1 MAQGLKDKTPPH
13 DDELEQAALGS
24 LLADN
29 EAVTAAIQLH
39 LRPGDFYSRANTRI
53 YEAVLSLDAK
63 GLRPDIQTVVQELK
77 QMGKLD
83 EAGGASYV
91 SSLTTVIPSSAN
103 IDYYA
108 QMVKNYSVKRS
119 LLKVA
124 SKIGINAYDESK
136 DSREVLE
143 DVQQSIFELT
153 DDGQVFSARKIREVL
168 KETIDLLDNA
178 MKSKSAITG
187 IPTGFDKLDQMTSG
201 FQRDEFIIIG
211 ARPSVGKTALA
222 LNMAANIAFH
232 KKIPTAFFSLE
243 MSDIALVQRLISSE
257 AMVKAQNLRTGF
269 LSSDDYRKVVDV
281 MSVIYEAPF
290 HIVDMPN
297 MKLLDLRAQARKM
310 RSQQQVQ
317 IIFID
322 YLGLVGH
329 ENNALPRY
337 EQISEI
343 SRSLKSLARELHIP
357 VVVLCQLNRDA
368 QREAPT
374 LANLRDSGSIEQD
387 ADLVLFLNREQTR
400 KNRKEK
406 EEESHMPLDTIPTDL
421 IIAKQ
426 RNGPIGVVK
435 LELVTKFAKFTALAK
450 ERYPDGNLR
459 NADIQEEMS

>member
-1 MAQGLKDKTPPH
+1 MAQSIRDKTPPH
-13 DDELEQAALGS
+13 DDELEQSALGS

-39 LRPGDFYSRANTRI
+39 LRPDDFYSRANTRI
-53 YEAVLSLDAK
+53 FEAVLSLDAK
-63 GLRPDIQTVVQELK
+63 GLRSDIQTVVQELK

-91 SSLTTVIPSSAN
+91 SSLTTVIPSGAN

-108 QMVKNYSVKRS
+108 QMVKNYSLRRA

-124 SKIGINAYDESK
+124 SNIGISAYDESK
-136 DSREVLE
+136 DSLDVLE
-143 DVQQSIFELT
+143 EVQQSIFRLSDER
-153 DDGQVFSARKIREVL
+153 QVFSARKIGDVL
-168 KETIDLLDNA
+168 KQTVDILDKA
-178 MKSKSAITG
+178 MKSKNPITG
-187 IPTGFDKLDQMTSG
+187 IPSGFDKLDQLTSG
-201 FQRDEFIIIG
+201 FQKDEFIIIG

-232 KKIPTAFFSLE
+232 KRIPAAFFSLE

-257 AMVKAQNLRTGF
+257 GQVRAQNLRSGF
-269 LSSDDYRKVVDV
+269 LSADDYRKVVDV
-281 MSVIYEAPF
+281 MSFLYEAPF
-290 HIVDMPN
+290 YIIDMPN

-310 RSQQQVQ
+310 RAQQQVE

-322 YLGLVGH
+322 YLGLIGH
-329 ENNALPRY
+329 ANNMMPRY

-357 VVVLCQLNRDA
+357 IVVLCQLNRDA

-387 ADLVLFLNREQTR
+387 ADLVLFLNRELPK
-400 KNRKEK
+400 KNKKDEGD
-406 EEESHMPLDTIPTDL
+406 SQMPVDIIPTDL

-426 RNGPIGVVK
+426 RNGPIGAVK
-435 LELVTKFAKFTALAK
+435 LELVAKYAKFTPVAK
-450 ERYPDGNLR
+450 EHG
-459 NADIQEEMS
+459 

>member
-1 MAQGLKDKTPPH
+1 MAQALKDKTPPH
-13 DDELEQAALGS
+13 DDELEQATLGS
-24 LLADN
+24 LLADI
-29 EAVTAAIQLH
+29 EAVTAAIQMH
-39 LRPGDFYSRANTRI
+39 LRAGDFYSRANMRI

-91 SSLTTVIPSSAN
+91 SSLTTVIPSGAN

-108 QMVKNYSVKRS
+108 QMVKNYSLKRS

-124 SKIGINAYDESK
+124 SKIGVNAYDESK

-143 DVQQSIFELT
+143 EVQQSIFELT

-168 KETIDLLDNA
+168 KETIELLDNA
-178 MKSKSAITG
+178 MKLKNSITG
-187 IPTGFDKLDQMTSG
+187 MPSGFDKLDQMTSG

-211 ARPSVGKTALA
+211 ARPSVGKTAIA
-222 LNMAANIAFH
+222 LNMASYMAFH

-257 AMVKAQNLRTGF
+257 ASVRMQNLRGGF
-269 LSSDDYRKVVDV
+269 LSGDDYRKVVNI
-281 MSVIYEAPF
+281 MSVIYDSPF
-290 HIVDMPN
+290 YIVDMPN
-297 MKLLDLRAQARKM
+297 MKLLDLRTQARKLK
-310 RSQQQVQ
+310 SQQQVE
-317 IIFID
+317 IIFVD
-322 YLGLVGH
+322 YLGLIGH

-387 ADLVLFLNREQTR
+387 ADLVLFLNREPLKR
-400 KNRKEK
+400 NKKDKED
-406 EEESHMPLDTIPTDL
+406 EPQQIMDMIPTDL
-421 IIAKQ
+421 IVAKQ
-426 RNGPIGVVK
+426 RNGPTGVVK
-435 LELVTKFAKFTALAK
+435 LELVTKFAKFTPVAK
-450 ERYPDGNLR
+450 EKY
-459 NADIQEEMS
+459 ADRGRSAEEA

>member
-1 MAQGLKDKTPPH
+1 MAQALRDKTPPH
-13 DDELEQAALGS
+13 DDELEQATLGS
-24 LLADN
+24 LLADI
-29 EAVTAAIQLH
+29 EAVTAAIQMH
-39 LRPGDFYSRANTRI
+39 LRAGDFYSRANMRI

-91 SSLTTVIPSSAN
+91 SSLTTVIPSGAN

-108 QMVKNYSVKRS
+108 QMVKNYSLKRS

-124 SKIGINAYDESK
+124 SKIGVNAYDESK

-143 DVQQSIFELT
+143 EVQQSIFELT

-168 KETIDLLDNA
+168 KETIELLDNA
-178 MKSKSAITG
+178 MKLKNSITG
-187 IPTGFDKLDQMTSG
+187 MPSGFDKLDQMTSG

-211 ARPSVGKTALA
+211 ARPSVGKTAIA
-222 LNMAANIAFH
+222 LNMASYMAFH

-257 AMVKAQNLRTGF
+257 ASVRMQNLRGGF
-269 LSSDDYRKVVDV
+269 LSGDDYRKVVNI
-281 MSVIYEAPF
+281 MSVIYDSPF
-290 HIVDMPN
+290 YIVDMPN
-297 MKLLDLRAQARKM
+297 MKLLDLRTQARKLK
-310 RSQQQVQ
+310 SQQQVE
-317 IIFID
+317 IIFVD
-322 YLGLVGH
+322 YLGLIGH

-387 ADLVLFLNREQTR
+387 ADLVLFLNREPLKR
-400 KNRKEK
+400 NKKDKED
-406 EEESHMPLDTIPTDL
+406 EPQQIMDMIPTDL
-421 IIAKQ
+421 IVAKQ
-426 RNGPIGVVK
+426 RNGPTGVVK
-435 LELVTKFAKFTALAK
+435 LELVTKFAKFTPVAK
-450 ERYPDGNLR
+450 EKY
-459 NADIQEEMS
+459 ADRGRSAEEA

>member
-1 MAQGLKDKTPPH
+1 MAERIRDKTPPH
-13 DDELEQAALGS
+13 DDELERAALGS
-24 LLADN
+24 LLEDV
-29 EAVTAAIQLH
+29 EAVGAAIGQH
-39 LRPGDFYSRANTRI
+39 LRPGDFYSRANQRVF
-53 YEAVLSLDAK
+53 EAVLSLDAK

-91 SSLTTVIPSSAN
+91 SGLTTVIPSSAN

-108 QMVKNYSVKRS
+108 QMVKDYSLKRS

-124 SKIGINAYDESK
+124 SQIGINAYDESK
-136 DSREVLE
+136 ESREVLE
-143 DVQQSIFELT
+143 EVQQSIFELS
-153 DDGQVFSARKIREVL
+153 DARQVFSSRKIGEVL
-168 KETIDLLDNA
+168 KETIDIIDNV
-178 MKSKSAITG
+178 MKSKNPITG
-187 IPTGFDKLDQMTSG
+187 IPSGFEKLDQLTSG

-222 LNMAANIAFH
+222 LNMASTMAFH

-257 AMVKAQNLRTGF
+257 AMVQAQNLRSGF
-269 LSSDDYRKVVDV
+269 LSSGDYKKIIEV
-281 MSVIYEAPF
+281 MGIIYEAPF
-290 HIVDMPN
+290 YIVDMPN
-297 MKLLDLRAQARKM
+297 MKLLDLRAQARKQ
-310 RSQQQVQ
+310 RTQQQVE

-322 YLGLVGH
+322 YLGLIGH
-329 ENNALPRY
+329 ENGALPRY

-368 QREAPT
+368 QFEVPT

-387 ADLVLFLNREQTR
+387 ADLVLFLNRENP
-400 KNRKEK
+400 KKSKKDK
-406 EEESHMPLDTIPTDL
+406 EEESQQPTDIIPTDL
-421 IIAKQ
+421 IVAKQ

-435 LELVTKFAKFTALAK
+435 LALESKYAKFASITK
-450 ERYPDGNLR
+450 E
-459 NADIQEEMS
+459 Q

>member
-1 MAQGLKDKTPPH
+1 MAQSFKDKTPPH
-13 DDELEQAALGS
+13 DNELEQATLGS
-24 LLADN
+24 LLSDA
-29 EAVTAAIQLH
+29 EAVTSAIQLH
-39 LRPGDFYSRANTRI
+39 LRPDDFYSRSNLRI
-53 YEAVLSLDAK
+53 FEAVLSLDAK
-63 GLRPDIQTVVQELK
+63 GLRADIQTVVQELK

-91 SSLTTVIPSSAN
+91 SGLTTLIPSSAN

-108 QMVKNYSVKRS
+108 RMVKNYSLKRS
-119 LLKVA
+119 LIKVA
-124 SKIGINAYDESK
+124 SNVAISANDESK
-136 DSREVLE
+136 EAREVLE
-143 DVQQSIFELT
+143 ETQQYIFELS
-153 DDGQVFSARKIREVL
+153 DDRHVFSYRKIKEVL
-168 KETIDLLDNA
+168 KETIELIDNV
-178 MKSKSAITG
+178 MKSKNPITG
-187 IPTGFDKLDQMTSG
+187 ISSGFDRLDQLTSG

-222 LNMAANIAFH
+222 LNMASHIAFH
-232 KKIPTAFFSLE
+232 LKIPAAFFSLE

-257 AMVKAQNLRTGF
+257 AKVQAQNIRSGF
-269 LSSDDYRKVVDV
+269 LSTGDYKKIVDV

-322 YLGLVGH
+322 YLGLIGH
-329 ENNALPRY
+329 ENGSMPRY

-368 QREAPT
+368 QWEVPT

-387 ADLVLFLNREQTR
+387 ADLVLFLNREPPKKSNKDKDE
-400 KNRKEK
+400 KN
-406 EEESHMPLDTIPTDL
+406 PQPTDIIPTDL

-426 RNGPIGVVK
+426 RNGPTGLVK
-435 LELVTKFAKFTALAK
+435 LDLVTKFAKFTPMMAEK
-450 ERYPDGNLR
+450 E
-459 NADIQEEMS
+459 QFS

>member
-1 MAQGLKDKTPPH
+1 MAAVIRDKTPPH

-39 LRPGDFYSRANTRI
+39 LRPDDFYSRANTRI
-53 YEAVLSLDAK
+53 FEAVLSLDAK
-63 GLRPDIQTVVQELK
+63 GLRADIQTVVQELK

-108 QMVKNYSVKRS
+108 QMVKNYSLRRA

-124 SKIGINAYDESK
+124 SNIGINAYDESK
-136 DSREVLE
+136 DSLEVLE
-143 DVQQSIFELT
+143 EVQQNIFQLSDER
-153 DDGQVFSARKIREVL
+153 QVFSARKIKDVL
-168 KETIDLLDNA
+168 KQTIDILDNA
-178 MKSKSAITG
+178 MKSKNPITG
-187 IPTGFDKLDQMTSG
+187 IPSGFDKLDQLTSG

-232 KKIPTAFFSLE
+232 KKVPTAFFSLE

-257 AMVKAQNLRTGF
+257 GQVRAQNLRSGF
-269 LSSDDYRKVVDV
+269 LSADDYRKVVDV
-281 MSVIYEAPF
+281 MSFLYEAPF
-290 HIVDMPN
+290 YIIDMPN

-310 RSQQQVQ
+310 RAQQNVE

-322 YLGLVGH
+322 YLGLIGH
-329 ENNALPRY
+329 GNNMMPRY

-357 VVVLCQLNRDA
+357 IVVLCQLNRDA

-387 ADLVLFLNREQTR
+387 ADLVLFLNRELPK
-400 KNRKEK
+400 KNKKDEGD
-406 EEESHMPLDTIPTDL
+406 SQMPVDIIPTDL

-435 LELVTKFAKFTALAK
+435 LELVTKYAKFAALAK
-450 ERYPDGNLR
+450 EHG
-459 NADIQEEMS
+459 

>member
-1 MAQGLKDKTPPH
+1 MAQSLRDKTPPH

-53 YEAVLSLDAK
+53 YEAIMTLDAK

-108 QMVKNYSVKRS
+108 QMVKNYSLKRS

-124 SKIGINAYDESK
+124 SNIGINAYDESK
-136 DSREVLE
+136 ESNELLEEV
-143 DVQQSIFELT
+143 QRNIFELS
-153 DDGQVFSARKIREVL
+153 DDRQVFSSRKIGEVL
-168 KETIDLLDNA
+168 KEAIYILDNV
-178 MKSKSAITG
+178 MKSKNPITG
-187 IPTGFDKLDQMTSG
+187 ISTGFEKLDQMTSG
-201 FQRDEFIIIG
+201 FQKDEFIIIG

-222 LNMAANIAFH
+222 LNMASNMAFH
-232 KKIPTAFFSLE
+232 QKLPTAFFSLE

-257 AMVKAQNLRTGF
+257 AMVQAQNLRSGF
-269 LSSDDYRKVVDV
+269 LSSGDYKKIIDV
-281 MSVIYEAPF
+281 MSLIYEAPF
-290 HIVDMPN
+290 HIVDIPN
-297 MKLLDLRAQARKM
+297 MNLLNLRSQARKL
-310 RSQQQVQ
+310 RSQQQIE

-322 YLGLVGH
+322 YLGLIGH
-329 ENNALPRY
+329 ENSMLPRY
-337 EQISEI
+337 EQISSI

-357 VVVLCQLNRDA
+357 VVVLCQLTRDA
-368 QREAPT
+368 QWEAPT
-374 LANLRDSGSIEQD
+374 LAHLRDSGSIEQD
-387 ADLVLFLNREQTR
+387 ADLVLFLNREQPK
-400 KNRKEK
+400 KNRKDK
-406 EEESHMPLDTIPTDL
+406 EEEKPGPVDHIPTDL

-426 RNGPIGVVK
+426 RNGPTGVVK
-435 LELVTKFAKFTALAK
+435 LEMVAKYAKFAPLTK
-450 ERYPDGNLR
+450 EHPDG
-459 NADIQEEMS
+459 